1 MYTGLKYQGETPY
14 INQYTVKKMKDRK
27 NRSCPELNTSGRR
40 GGQKERV
47 KEGKYGGYILHSC
60 MKIEQ
65 RNLLKLL

>member
-1 MYTGLKYQGETPY
+1 
-14 INQYTVKKMKDRK
+14 MKDRK